1 MKTFGERLNNLR
13 KQHDLTVYQLAK
25 RAGVH
30 QSLIS
35 GLQTNNRVVGEH
47 NARKIGK
54 ALQLE
59 GEALESFVYQAINNC
74 TEKVLNE
81 FKSYPAEVLN
91 LIAGI
96 LASTGIMPSSIKSCV
111 RKPNE
116 IAADAALYLEDGKAA
131 LINVEVAYR

>member
-1 MKTFGERLNNLR
+1 MIYMKTFGERLNNLR

-96 LASTGIMPSSIKSCV
+96 LASTGIMPSSI
-111 RKPNE
+111 N
-116 IAADAALYLEDGKAA
+116 
-131 LINVEVAYR
+131 NV